1 MGRSRDV
8 KSDNLRI
15 GVRFT
20 ENLARELHQ
29 AVSAKDRGNFESAR
43 AAWENAQQMLDTFI
57 TETGIEEYINELSA
71 KLEARAASVAAEGEP
86 PEEDSGSAKKD
97 SKGAGSSKRAG
108 GGAKRSNKGTKRSGG
123 TAGSGDAGGGAA

>member
-15 GVRFT
+15 GIRFT

-57 TETGIEEYINELSA
+57 TETGIEEYINAESA
-71 KLEARAASVAAEGEP
+71 KVAAESKPASSTAKPKKKTRKPKAGDSAVAGEDP
-86 PEEDSGSAKKD
+86 GAGDVPGSGGSARKP
-97 SKGAGSSKRAG
+97 
-108 GGAKRSNKGTKRSGG
+108 SGE
-123 TAGSGDAGGGAA
+123 